1 MARKI
6 VGEDASTE
14 LLDCARRVAEAHID
28 IVRIRQARYNLMLGK
43 PVDPTYDGGMSAADR
58 EKKRRRLRKIIRHYG
73 VFVPLPAELVEEL
86 SMISE
91 NKEKPVP
98 AILEL
103 RRAEAQLGKPTF
115 WRNEPKLIG

>member
-86 SMISE
+86 SMIPE

-98 AILEL
+98 AIRNLDAL
-103 RRAEAQLGKPTF
+103 RLNWESPHFGETNP
-115 WRNEPKLIG
+115 N